1 MASMRRT
8 RPSAFLLLLCL
19 TLAWVVYKE
28 LEAERWRRL
37 PASPKVR
44 TAVSVT
50 LPEPLPAFGLAPL
63 DAFAE
68 TTSRPLFMPTR
79 KPPSPEEVV
88 QVEPVRAEALLNVT
102 VSGLVMVAEKSFALV
117 QRQGSSEILR
127 LGAGDTID
135 GWQVISVLS
144 DRVVFQREE
153 KTQEVELRDQ
163 TAPKPKARRR
173 GGRGKKTARPAPG
186 GRQVAPQRLRREDGS
201 QGGAATSG
209 TPTGQVPGRGDT
221 NSTQN

>member
-1 MASMRRT
+1 MTSMRRT

-50 LPEPLPAFGLAPL
+50 LPAPLPAFGLAPL

-102 VSGLVMVAEKSFALV
+102 VSGLIMAAGKSFALV
-117 QRQGSSEILR
+117 QRQGSTEILR
-127 LGAGDTID
+127 LGTGDTID

-153 KTQEVELRDQ
+153 KTQEVELRDL

-173 GGRGKKTARPAPG
+173 GGRGKKTARPPAPG
-186 GRQVAPQRLRREDGS
+186 SRQVAPQRLRREDGS
-201 QGGAATSG
+201 QGG
-209 TPTGQVPGRGDT
+209 DT

>member
-1 MASMRRT
+1 MATVRRT

-37 PASPKVR
+37 PEPPKVR

-79 KPPSPEEVV
+79 RPPSPEEVV
-88 QVEPVRAEALLNVT
+88 QVAPVRAETPLNVT
-102 VSGLVMVAEKSFALV
+102 ISGLVMAAEKSFALV
-117 QRQGSSEILR
+117 QRQGNAEILR
-127 LGAGDTID
+127 LGVGDTID
-135 GWQVISVLS
+135 GWEVASVLS

-153 KTQEVELRDQ
+153 KTHEVELRDQ

-173 GGRGKKTARPAPG
+173 GDRGKKAARPPAPG
-186 GRQVAPQRLRREDGS
+186 GRRAVPQRLRREDGS
-201 QGGAATSG
+201 QGGARTSG
-209 TPTGQVPGRGDT
+209 TPPAPSPRRGDT
-221 NSTQN
+221 K